1 MKKKYEQTKYDK
13 QAQERIKLV
22 IDTFFGGSQQ
32 ELSDRCGIHK
42 ASVSQY
48 VNGKN
53 VPSNITAAKICI
65 PLGIN
70 PAWIMGFDVPMYE
83 LQKQEGEMGKAE
95 ETSSYLWQKASAYFL
110 PLNEDNKRKA
120 LVYLMNLHDLQMA
133 EEAFK

>member
-13 QAQERIKLV
+13 QAQDRIKLV
-22 IDTFFGGSQQ
+22 IDTFFNGSQQ

-53 VPSNITAAKICI
+53 VPSNITAAKICV

-83 LQKQEGEMGKAE
+83 QKKNPGESGLSAERFSIYLQELELTANSLSENNLQRLAAYAEKLYALQKAE
-95 ETSSYLWQKASAYFL
+95 DELK
-110 PLNEDNKRKA
+110 
-120 LVYLMNLHDLQMA
+120 
-133 EEAFK
+133 